1 MCESHPHCVRHGHV
15 GTFDVPADYVVRKD
29 AAGTAVAA
37 ASAVAAQ
44 AAHHWPDSHSL
55 LDWPLLN
62 AELVAIHIQIAREL
76 GFSLNTLPP
85 TLEPAQVAV
94 VLGVSEGTLEQWRSA
109 ATVLSRPDRPSLP
122 FQKMGRCLRYPVWHL
137 ARFMLANTFVRSGEP
152 LFPSSV
158 GASSDPA
165 VSADVDLEV
174 VS

>member
-29 AAGTAVAA
+29 A
-37 ASAVAAQ
+37 SPR
-44 AAHHWPDSHSL
+44 PDSPGL

-158 GASSDPA
+158 GASSDLA
-165 VSADVDLEV
+165 VSTDVDLEV

>member
-1 MCESHPHCVRHGHV
+1 MCESHPHCVRHGYA

-29 AAGTAVAA
+29 AKAVVAA
-37 ASAVAAQ
+37 SSGVVLTD
-44 AAHHWPDSHSL
+44 HHWPDSPGL

-109 ATVLSRPDRPSLP
+109 ATVLSRPDRPALP
-122 FQKMGRCLRYPVWHL
+122 FQKMGRSLRYPVWHL

-152 LFPSSV
+152 LFPST
-158 GASSDPA
+158 GSDAA
-165 VSADVDLEV
+165 VSADSSEDALGV